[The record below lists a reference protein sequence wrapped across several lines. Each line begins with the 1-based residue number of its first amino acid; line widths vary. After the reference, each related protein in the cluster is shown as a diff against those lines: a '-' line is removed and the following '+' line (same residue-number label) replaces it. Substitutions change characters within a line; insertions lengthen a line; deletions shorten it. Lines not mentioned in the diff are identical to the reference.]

1 MVSSV
6 RHELMCESF
15 WELRIPSRLE
25 LANDVVERFVERVEA
40 CGVSGSESLALR
52 HGIHEAMANAILHGN
67 GGDSSR
73 HVRVAYGFCGN
84 EVWIEVEDE
93 GPGFR
98 AERVEDPRNTTT
110 AAIES
115 RCVATAPLMPTESHK
130 REPATSHSPTS
141 VCGLFVCCIHLS
153 YLSNSVSGFSRS
165 SSLIQMLR

>member
-15 WELRIPSRLE
+15 WELRIPSQLK

-52 HGIHEAMANAILHGN
+52 HGIHEAMVNAILHGN

-98 AERVEDPRNTTT
+98 AEQVADPRTPQN
-110 AAIES
+110 AQRPAG
-115 RCVATAPLMPTESHK
+115 RGLLMMNH
-130 REPATSHSPTS
+130 
-141 VCGLFVCCIHLS
+141 FM
-153 YLSNSVSGFSRS
+153 NSVEYNDRGNRVTTRRDC
-165 SSLIQMLR
+165 SLGEN